1 MILITG
7 SGGQLS
13 KAIFKLTKLSKYKFF
28 FKTKKQLNICNENL
42 LRNFLVT
49 YKIKIVIN
57 TAAITNVDWCEH
69 NIKKTMEVNSLA
81 VRKIANLCNR
91 LSILFIH
98 ISTDYVY
105 YGNSSYSYNE
115 KSKAIPKNIYG
126 LSKLKADNYILK
138 YSKKYYI
145 IRSGWIFSRNSK
157 NFIKFIDDSLASND
171 SVKLIKDQI
180 GNPTSANS
188 LAEIINLL
196 INKYYS
202 DNPVKFGLY
211 NFCNYPKS
219 SWLGFGSYYIKNI
232 LKQDNKKI
240 KSINLMSLNLP
251 AKRPRN
257 TSLSNKKIIKYL
269 KIKKYKWKKELECY

>member
-1 MILITG
+1 MKKKILVIGGTSLLGYKLLSNTNDFELYASYNKNLINLKNVETLKIDITN
-7 SGGQLS
+7 
-13 KAIFKLTKLSKYKFF
+13 
-28 FKTKKQLNICNENL
+28 KKNCEKILNLKPDI
-42 LRNFLVT
+42 
-49 YKIKIVIN
+49 IIN

-171 SVKLIKDQI
+171 IASRS
-180 GNPTSANS
+180 G
-188 LAEIINLL
+188 
-196 INKYYS
+196 
-202 DNPVKFGLY
+202 
-211 NFCNYPKS
+211 
-219 SWLGFGSYYIKNI
+219 
-232 LKQDNKKI
+232 
-240 KSINLMSLNLP
+240 
-251 AKRPRN
+251 R
-257 TSLSNKKIIKYL
+257 
-269 KIKKYKWKKELECY
+269 